1 MIELKQV
8 SKRYAEKEV
17 LKDVNLMIE
26 HGEIFTIIGPTGAGK
41 TTLLRLID
49 LLDLPTSGKIYFDGI
64 DTNTSPKK
72 RLAIRRRMSLLF
84 QKPALFNTSVYD
96 NVTYGLKFRGVE
108 RARIDEK
115 VTQALEIV
123 DLSTYARRSAPTLSG
138 GEAQRVALARA
149 IVTEPE
155 VLLLDEP
162 TANLDPLSVEKIE
175 ELILRIN
182 REYQTTI
189 IIATH
194 DMLQGQRLADR
205 IGVIMNGEMTQ
216 VGLPQEIFYS
226 PRTEAI
232 ARFVGVENMISS
244 VVESNEGGITVVDSG
259 GFKVTCVSPFP
270 AGEAVLFCLRAEDI
284 ILSKELGKSSL
295 RNVLPSTILK
305 ITPVGPLVRVKLA
318 NALVALITK
327 QAAEDLEL
335 AEGDQVYAS
344 FKATSVHVV
353 RNQ

>member
-8 SKRYAEKEV
+8 SKRYGEKEI
-17 LKDVNLMIE
+17 LKEVNLTIE
-26 HGEIFTIIGPTGAGK
+26 QGEIFTIIGPTGAGK
-41 TTLLRLID
+41 TTLLRLVD
-49 LLDLPTSGKIYFDGI
+49 LLEFPTSGTILVDGV
-64 DTNTSPKK
+64 DTATTAKK

-108 RARIDEK
+108 RTQMNEK
-115 VTQALEIV
+115 VTHALDLIE
-123 DLSTYARRSAPTLSG
+123 LSTYATRIAPTLSG

-149 IVTEPE
+149 LVTEPE

-182 REYQTTI
+182 ERFKTTI

-205 IGVIMNGEMTQ
+205 IGVLMNNTIEQ
-216 VGLPQEIFYS
+216 VGQPKGIFYS
-226 PRTEAI
+226 PLNGAI
-232 ARFVGVENMISS
+232 ARFVGVENI
-244 VVESNEGGITVVDSG
+244 VPGIVESNEGGIAMIDLG
-259 GFKVTCVSPFP
+259 GSKVSCVSTFP
-270 AGEAVLFCLRAEDI
+270 AGAAVLFCLRAEDV
-284 ILSKELGKSSL
+284 ILAKELGKSSV
-295 RNVLPSTILK
+295 RNTIRSRIMK
-305 ITPVGPLVRVKLA
+305 ITPVGPLVRVKME

-327 QAAEDLEL
+327 QAAEELEIAVG
-335 AEGDQVYAS
+335 AEVYAS
-344 FKATSVHVV
+344 FKATAVHLA
-353 RNQ
+353 RR